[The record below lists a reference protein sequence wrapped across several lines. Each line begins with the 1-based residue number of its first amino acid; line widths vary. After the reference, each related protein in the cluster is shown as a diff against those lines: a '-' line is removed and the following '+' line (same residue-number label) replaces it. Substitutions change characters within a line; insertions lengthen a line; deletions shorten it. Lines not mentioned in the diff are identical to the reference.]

1 MTQRKIAE
9 AFPPGEF
16 IQEELDARGWSQI
29 ELAEIIGCH
38 PTVVNAWVRGKRA
51 ITAQTAK
58 QLGDAFGMSAHW
70 WINQQTYYDLWKEE
84 EVDTGIAR
92 RAKVYGYGPI
102 KDLMKRQWVEHSESI
117 DVLESRIMDFYCVPN
132 LEEKPQ
138 LPHAARKNT
147 PDEPNVLQLAW
158 LFRARRLAKCLTAN
172 PFTEQSFEEALLS
185 LKVLKANTE
194 DTRLIPKVLAQ
205 FGIKFLIIE
214 QLSSGAGIDGVTF
227 WDQDWPVIALS
238 LRYDR
243 IDSFWFTL
251 AHELGHIKNRDAQKG
266 SMVLDIDLV
275 GEKAQR
281 FEEKSD
287 TEKRADLFSSEFLVP
302 EAKLES
308 FISRKGPLFSKIK
321 INDFARVQAVH
332 PGIVVGQLQHRGCI
346 HWRNHRPMLEKVR
359 TIVTASAL
367 TDGWGQAPVG
377 V

>member
-38 PTVVNAWVRGKRA
+38 PTIVNAWIKGKRA

-70 WINQQTYYDLWKEE
+70 WINQQTYYDLWKAEE
-84 EVDTGIAR
+84 ADAGIAR
-92 RAKVYGYGPI
+92 RSKVYGYGPI
-102 KDLMKRQWVEHSESI
+102 KELTKRQWVEPSESVDI
-117 DVLESRIMDFYCVPN
+117 LEGRILDFYCVSN

-138 LPHAARKNT
+138 LSHAARKISSK
-147 PDEPNVLQLAW
+147 EPNALQLAW
-158 LFRARRLAKCLTAN
+158 LFRAKHLAKCLTAN
-172 PFTEQSFEEALLS
+172 PFTEQSFQEALRS
-185 LKVLKANTE
+185 LKVLKANAE
-194 DTRLIPKVLAQ
+194 DARLIPKVLAQ

-227 WDQDWPVIALS
+227 WDQDWPVIALTV
-238 LRYDR
+238 RYDR

-251 AHELGHIKNRDAQKG
+251 AHELGHLKNRDAQKG
-266 SMVLDIDLV
+266 SVVFDIDLV

-287 TEKRADLFSSEFLVP
+287 MEKRADLFSSEFLVP

-308 FISRKGPLFSKIK
+308 FMFRKGPLFSKIK
-321 INDFARVQAVH
+321 INDFARVQGVH
-332 PGIVVGQLQHRGCI
+332 PGIVVGQLQYRGCI
-346 HWRNHRPMLEKVR
+346 PYGNHRPMLEKVR
-359 TIVTASAL
+359 AIVTASAL
-367 TDGWGQAPVG
+367 TDGWGQAPAG
-377 V
+377 I